1 MANYRLSKQELL
13 EKPARL
19 DLKTNLTFKQQL
31 EEAAALSG
39 VNLTAFIL
47 TAAAEKMRE
56 VKEFHSSTILS
67 TNAWNN
73 LNDILENPP
82 KVSPAMK
89 ALYEEDS
96 LDHGRTI

>member
-1 MANYRLSKQELL
+1 MANYALSNQDLF

-19 DLKTNLTFKQQL
+19 DLKTNLKFKQQL

-56 VKEFHSSTILS
+56 VKEFNSSTVLS
-67 TNAWNN
+67 ANAWGN
-73 LNDILENPP
+73 LNDLLTNPP
-82 KVSPAMK
+82 KVSSAMK
-89 ALYEEDS
+89 ALYQEDS

>member
-47 TAAAEKMRE
+47 TAAAEKIE

>member
-1 MANYRLSKQELL
+1 MQLKSDYL

-19 DLKTNLTFKQQL
+19 DLKTNMMFKQQL

-56 VKEFHSSTILS
+56 VKEFNSSKTLS
-67 TNAWNN
+67 ENAWNN
-73 LNDILENPP
+73 LNEVLANPP
-82 KVSPAMK
+82 KVTPAMK
-89 ALYEEDS
+89 ALYDEDS
-96 LDHGRTI
+96 LDNGSTI